1 MRLLRL
7 EHGTITYFDRRQRL
21 KGKIVLYPHTSV
33 SRHPDIGPYRNLVH
47 IFTAKEKGLIFSLE
61 SFDLK
66 ELWMAALVAQ
76 ITAFNQQQQQQ
87 LDEQVTATKAP
98 ESSSRSLFVVSPKRL
113 ARSRADGRRPEV
125 AETTGPVS
133 VEVTIEYPAVD
144 AMDLPRVSMLR
155 DDIKDVHQ
163 VYDSIAYLESD
174 EEDSII
180 DGEEGDS
187 DAFPDAPP
195 CPEEVDSF
203 IRKTIISNIDQDCY
217 RFGQESSLAIDEEPT
232 AGEGEA
238 AIIAISSDAVES
250 GAQVPESDWLE
261 ACTEDGKVYFY
272 HRITRLTRWVKPDSH
287 IEQASELRIREA
299 EEVLERHILD
309 RKLELQQLQL
319 KTAAYERIREENMSD
334 IMLRLRE
341 WSTRTDKQGNICPLQ
356 FPELLRDLML
366 ILPTDLLL
374 VVYTASNNVTVKTVL
389 HDVRTF
395 TISTDPREVLLAT
408 VDSVVRYSASPFG
421 TCCCANLQVKKAY
434 MKAMRFLHPDKLP
447 SDIDVTSK
455 LLVEQLFIL
464 LTESYDA
471 FRTAHDI

>member
-7 EHGTITYFDRRQRL
+7 EHGTITYFDSRQRL

-66 ELWMAALVAQ
+66 ELWMTALVEQ
-76 ITAFNQQQQQQ
+76 ITAFKQQQEQEI
-87 LDEQVTATKAP
+87 DEPVTATTAP
-98 ESSSRSLFVVSPKRL
+98 ESSNRSLFVGSPKRI
-113 ARSRADGRRPEV
+113 ARSRADGRRLEV
-125 AETTGPVS
+125 AETIGPATEDPTMEHHV
-133 VEVTIEYPAVD
+133 VD
-144 AMDLPRVSMLR
+144 AMDLPRISMLQN
-155 DDIKDVHQ
+155 DVKDVHQ
-163 VYDSIAYLESD
+163 VYDSIAFLESD
-174 EEDSII
+174 EEDSVM

-203 IRKTIISNIDQDCY
+203 IRRTIISNIDQDCY
-217 RFGQESSLAIDEEPT
+217 RFEQESSVAIDEEPT
-232 AGEGEA
+232 EGELEA
-238 AIIAISSDAVES
+238 ATIAINSDAVES
-250 GAQVPESDWLE
+250 STQLPESDWLE

-272 HRITRLTRWVKPDSH
+272 HRITRLTRWVKPDSR

-319 KTAAYERIREENMSD
+319 KTAAYERIREESMSD

-341 WSTRTDKQGNICPLQ
+341 WSTRMDKQGNVCPLQ

-395 TISTDPREVLLAT
+395 TISTDPREV
-408 VDSVVRYSASPFG
+408 RY
-421 TCCCANLQVKKAY
+421 C
-434 MKAMRFLHPDKLP
+434 
-447 SDIDVTSK
+447 
-455 LLVEQLFIL
+455 
-464 LTESYDA
+464 
-471 FRTAHDI
+471 